1 MLIVGYPISY
11 ETACSFLGIPIDI
24 DEATFDK
31 LIKATGLDLHYVDKG
46 QCILGLEI
54 DTGDLFDIFFSVDDS
69 IVQILEKKKK
79 VLELIAKAGIDLS
92 DFMLQPIGHEAIRR
106 VFNPQPYLISC

>member
-1 MLIVGYPISY
+1 MLFVGYPISY
-11 ETACSFLGIPIDI
+11 ETACGFLGLHADV
-24 DEATFDK
+24 DKATFEKLYEATK
-31 LIKATGLDLHYVDKG
+31 LDLHYVDKG
-46 QCILGLEI
+46 QYILGLHI

-92 DFMLQPIGHEAIRR
+92 DFMLQPIGDEAIRR

>member
-1 MLIVGYPISY
+1 MLFVGYPISY
-11 ETACSFLGIPIDI
+11 ETACGFLGLPADV
-24 DEATFDK
+24 EQATFEN
-31 LIKATGLDLHYVDKG
+31 LYAMTNLELYYVDKG
-46 QCILGLEI
+46 QYILGLHI
-54 DTGDLFDIFFSVDDS
+54 DTGDLFDTFFSVDDS

-92 DFMLQPIGHEAIRR
+92 DFMLQPIGHEPIRR